1 MRSSVTTALRSI
13 PRSTRSAS
21 TNVLRRSTPTQ
32 TCLHCRQTL
41 PQSRNLSSTTC
52 RPDQT
57 NSTPNPSTARESLTP
72 QTLYD
77 IFPSLGASAIPPT
90 GPFTLDLSL
99 LKREFL
105 QLQARHHP
113 DRANTSDKRR
123 AEAASARINEAYK
136 TLQNPLLR
144 AQYILSMRGIEVAED
159 ETAKLGEEDQELL
172 MEVLE
177 TREVI
182 EEAEREEDLVGLRA
196 DNEERVSGSVGVLEE
211 AFGRDDLEGAKREAV
226 KLRYWINIREAVD
239 AWERGK
245 PVVLAH

>member
-1 MRSSVTTALRSI
+1 
-13 PRSTRSAS
+13 
-21 TNVLRRSTPTQ
+21 
-32 TCLHCRQTL
+32 
-41 PQSRNLSSTTC
+41 
-52 RPDQT
+52 
-57 NSTPNPSTARESLTP
+57 
-72 QTLYD
+72 
-77 IFPSLGASAIPPT
+77 
-90 GPFTLDLSL
+90 
-99 LKREFL
+99 
-105 QLQARHHP
+105 
-113 DRANTSDKRR
+113 
-123 AEAASARINEAYK
+123 
-136 TLQNPLLR
+136 
-144 AQYILSMRGIEVAED
+144 MRGIEVAED